1 MSDRGEVKVELPRR
15 LFGGLRKGPVDD
27 LLRRIA
33 HDYELLEIENRKLW
47 TTLEQ
52 FGQADGP
59 EPGMPAVDP
68 GAPPEDAPLQSR
80 LEAPHSTVTDPRAAP
95 AGASGQVA
103 GPHSPRE
110 ANDLAAAVLLL
121 AQRAAN
127 ELRDSAR
134 AECELMLK
142 KARVQAEKLEQETEQ
157 SRVAARTDLAELQ
170 AMRGELREHMRASLQ
185 ALLRTFVAERS
196 GELPAFEWDELPSFL
211 ELDDPVR
218 PRGKKKK
225 HRG

>member
-47 TTLEQ
+47 ATLEQ
-52 FGQADGP
+52 LGQVDEPDGNNASVDAGATRDDARSQSESGTP
-59 EPGMPAVDP
+59 RSDVTDP
-68 GAPPEDAPLQSR
+68 GA
-80 LEAPHSTVTDPRAAP
+80 VP
-95 AGASGQVA
+95 AGASTTVGK
-103 GPHSPRE
+103 PHSQRD

-142 KARVQAEKLEQETEQ
+142 KARVQAEKLERETRQ
-157 SRVAARTDLAELQ
+157 SRVATERELAELQ
-170 AMRGELREHMRASLQ
+170 AMRGELRDQMSASLQ

-196 GELPAFEWDELPSFL
+196 GELPEFEWRELPSFL
-211 ELDDPVR
+211 ELDDPDR

-225 HRG
+225 HKR